1 MGFCKIF
8 LFQTLLMQASSFV
21 TTRPLK
27 VDFRKA
33 ATDDYLS
40 FIANSGPFVSTAY
53 VKPRQLGANGGA
65 NAGDYLSSIGMGGA
79 KPVVKAAAAAAV
91 KPAVKPLGAKGDYI
105 SSIGMGGA
113 KPVVKADAGMPAV
126 KPVHAVAPA
135 VAPAVTPADVG
146 MPAVKPV
153 GAGGDYLSTIASYQE
168 KSALNMPTMDYV
180 NKELKLAQ
188 NVLFDALGNITEEF
202 VLKTVSLLRN
212 D

>member
-8 LFQTLLMQASSFV
+8 LVQTLLMQASSFV
-21 TTRPLK
+21 TIKPLK

-53 VKPRQLGANGGA
+53 VKPRQLGANGG
-65 NAGDYLSSIGMGGA
+65 DYLSSIGMGGLVA
-79 KPVVKAAAAAAV
+79 PASM
-91 KPAVKPLGAKGDYI
+91 PAVKAVVKPVHAA
-105 SSIGMGGA
+105 GMPAA
-113 KPVVKADAGMPAV
+113 KPADAGMPAV
-126 KPVHAVAPA
+126 KPV
-135 VAPAVTPADVG
+135 
-146 MPAVKPV
+146 
-153 GAGGDYLSTIASYQE
+153 GAGADYLSTIASYQE

>member
-53 VKPRQLGANGGA
+53 VKPRQLGANGG
-65 NAGDYLSSIGMGGA
+65 DYLSSIGMGG
-79 KPVVKAAAAAAV
+79 VVAPASMPAVKAAV
-91 KPAVKPLGAKGDYI
+91 KPVDAGMPAVKPADAGMPAAK
-105 SSIGMGGA
+105 A
-113 KPVVKADAGMPAV
+113 ADAGMPAV
-126 KPVHAVAPA
+126 KPV
-135 VAPAVTPADVG
+135 
-146 MPAVKPV
+146 
-153 GAGGDYLSTIASYQE
+153 GAGADYLSTIASYQE

>member
-53 VKPRQLGANGGA
+53 VKPRQLGANGG
-65 NAGDYLSSIGMGGA
+65 DYLSSIGMGG
-79 KPVVKAAAAAAV
+79 VVAPASMPAVKAAV
-91 KPAVKPLGAKGDYI
+91 KP
-105 SSIGMGGA
+105 
-113 KPVVKADAGMPAV
+113 ADAGMPAV
-126 KPVHAVAPA
+126 KPA
-135 VAPAVTPADVG
+135 
-146 MPAVKPV
+146 
-153 GAGGDYLSTIASYQE
+153 GAGADYLSTIASYQE

>member
-53 VKPRQLGANGGA
+53 VKPRQLGAR
-65 NAGDYLSSIGMGGA
+65 GDYLSSIGMGG
-79 KPVVKAAAAAAV
+79 VVAPANM
-91 KPAVKPLGAKGDYI
+91 PAVKP
-105 SSIGMGGA
+105 
-113 KPVVKADAGMPAV
+113 VDAGMPAV
-126 KPVHAVAPA
+126 KPVHAAVAPA
-135 VAPAVTPADVG
+135 VAPADAG
-146 MPAVKPV
+146 MPAVKPA
-153 GAGGDYLSTIASYQE
+153 GAGADYLSTIASYQE

>member
-53 VKPRQLGANGGA
+53 VKPHQLGANG
-65 NAGDYLSSIGMGGA
+65 GDYLSSIGMGG
-79 KPVVKAAAAAAV
+79 VVAPASMPAV
-91 KPAVKPLGAKGDYI
+91 KPAVKPVHAAD
-105 SSIGMGGA
+105 A
-113 KPVVKADAGMPAV
+113 PAVAPADAGMPAV
-126 KPVHAVAPA
+126 KPA
-135 VAPAVTPADVG
+135 
-146 MPAVKPV
+146 
-153 GAGGDYLSTIASYQE
+153 GAGADYLSTIASYQE

-202 VLKTVSLLRN
+202 VLKTIFLLRN

>member
-53 VKPRQLGANGGA
+53 VKPRQLGANGG
-65 NAGDYLSSIGMGGA
+65 DYLSSIGMGGVVA
-79 KPVVKAAAAAAV
+79 PASMPAVKAVVKPVHAAGM
-91 KPAVKPLGAKGDYI
+91 PAVKP
-105 SSIGMGGA
+105 
-113 KPVVKADAGMPAV
+113 ADAGMPAV
-126 KPVHAVAPA
+126 KA
-135 VAPAVTPADVG
+135 ADAG

>member
-1 MGFCKIF
+1 
-8 LFQTLLMQASSFV
+8 MQASSFV

-53 VKPRQLGANGGA
+53 VKPRQLGANGG
-65 NAGDYLSSIGMGGA
+65 DYLSSIGMGG
-79 KPVVKAAAAAAV
+79 VVAPASMPAVKAAV
-91 KPAVKPLGAKGDYI
+91 KPVDAGMPAVKPADAGMPAAK
-105 SSIGMGGA
+105 A
-113 KPVVKADAGMPAV
+113 ADAGMPAV
-126 KPVHAVAPA
+126 KPV
-135 VAPAVTPADVG
+135 
-146 MPAVKPV
+146 
-153 GAGGDYLSTIASYQE
+153 GAGADYLSTIASYQE

>member
-8 LFQTLLMQASSFV
+8 LVQTLLMQASSFV

-53 VKPRQLGANGGA
+53 VKPRQLGA

-135 VAPAVTPADVG
+135 VAHAVAPADVG

-153 GAGGDYLSTIASYQE
+153 GAGADYLSTIASYQE

>member
-8 LFQTLLMQASSFV
+8 LVQTLLMQASSFV
-21 TTRPLK
+21 TIKPLK

-53 VKPRQLGANGGA
+53 VKPRQLGANGG
-65 NAGDYLSSIGMGGA
+65 DYLSSIGMGGLVAPASMPAVKAVVKPVHAAGMPAA
-79 KPVVKAAAAAAV
+79 KPADAGMPAV
-91 KPAVKPLGAKGDYI
+91 KPADA
-105 SSIGMGGA
+105 GMPAA
-113 KPVVKADAGMPAV
+113 KPADAGMPAV
-126 KPVHAVAPA
+126 KPV
-135 VAPAVTPADVG
+135 
-146 MPAVKPV
+146 
-153 GAGGDYLSTIASYQE
+153 GAGADYLSTIASYQE

>member
-8 LFQTLLMQASSFV
+8 LVQTLLMQASSFV

-53 VKPRQLGANGGA
+53 VKPHQLGANG
-65 NAGDYLSSIGMGGA
+65 GDYLSSIGMGGLVA
-79 KPVVKAAAAAAV
+79 PASM
-91 KPAVKPLGAKGDYI
+91 PAVKA
-105 SSIGMGGA
+105 
-113 KPVVKADAGMPAV
+113 VVKPADAGMPAV
-126 KPVHAVAPA
+126 KPVHAV
-135 VAPAVTPADVG
+135 G
-146 MPAVKPV
+146 MPAVKPADAGMPAV
-153 GAGGDYLSTIASYQE
+153 KPAGAGADYLSTIASYQE

-202 VLKTVSLLRN
+202 VLKTIFLLRN

>member
-1 MGFCKIF
+1 
-8 LFQTLLMQASSFV
+8 MQASSFV

-53 VKPRQLGANGGA
+53 VNPRQLGANG
-65 NAGDYLSSIGMGGA
+65 GDYLSSIGMGG
-79 KPVVKAAAAAAV
+79 VVAPASM
-91 KPAVKPLGAKGDYI
+91 PAVKA
-105 SSIGMGGA
+105 
-113 KPVVKADAGMPAV
+113 VVKPADAGMPAV
-126 KPVHAVAPA
+126 KPVHAVGMPA
-135 VAPAVTPADVG
+135 VKPADAG

-168 KSALNMPTMDYV
+168 KSALNMPTMGYV

>member
-8 LFQTLLMQASSFV
+8 LVQTLLMQASSFV

-53 VKPRQLGANGGA
+53 VNSRQLGANG
-65 NAGDYLSSIGMGGA
+65 GDYLSSIGMGGLVA
-79 KPVVKAAAAAAV
+79 PASMPAVKAAV
-91 KPAVKPLGAKGDYI
+91 KP
-105 SSIGMGGA
+105 
-113 KPVVKADAGMPAV
+113 ADAGMPAV
-126 KPVHAVAPA
+126 KP
-135 VAPAVTPADVG
+135 ADAG
-146 MPAVKPV
+146 MPAVKPA
-153 GAGGDYLSTIASYQE
+153 GAGADYLSTIASYQE

>member
-53 VKPRQLGANGGA
+53 VKPRQLGANGG
-65 NAGDYLSSIGMGGA
+65 DYLSSIGMGG
-79 KPVVKAAAAAAV
+79 VVAPASMPAVKAAV
-91 KPAVKPLGAKGDYI
+91 KPV
-105 SSIGMGGA
+105 
-113 KPVVKADAGMPAV
+113 DAGMPAV
-126 KPVHAVAPA
+126 KPVHAAVAPA
-135 VAPAVTPADVG
+135 VAPADAG
-146 MPAVKPV
+146 MPAVKPA
-153 GAGGDYLSTIASYQE
+153 GAGADYLSTIASYQE

>member
-53 VKPRQLGANGGA
+53 VNPRQLGANG
-65 NAGDYLSSIGMGGA
+65 GDYLSSIGMGG
-79 KPVVKAAAAAAV
+79 VVAPASMPAVKAAV
-91 KPAVKPLGAKGDYI
+91 KP
-105 SSIGMGGA
+105 
-113 KPVVKADAGMPAV
+113 ADAGMPAV
-126 KPVHAVAPA
+126 KPADAGMPA
-135 VAPAVTPADVG
+135 VKAADAG
-146 MPAVKPV
+146 MPAVKPADAGMPAV
-153 GAGGDYLSTIASYQE
+153 KPAGAGADYLSTIASYQE

-202 VLKTVSLLRN
+202 VLKTISLLRN

>member
-8 LFQTLLMQASSFV
+8 LVQTLLMQASSFV

-53 VKPRQLGANGGA
+53 VNPRQLGANG
-65 NAGDYLSSIGMGGA
+65 GDYLSSIGMGGVVA
-79 KPVVKAAAAAAV
+79 PASMPAVKAVVKPVQAAGM
-91 KPAVKPLGAKGDYI
+91 PAVKP
-105 SSIGMGGA
+105 
-113 KPVVKADAGMPAV
+113 ADAGMPAV
-126 KPVHAVAPA
+126 KPV
-135 VAPAVTPADVG
+135 
-146 MPAVKPV
+146 
-153 GAGGDYLSTIASYQE
+153 GAGADYLSTIASYQE

>member
-8 LFQTLLMQASSFV
+8 LVQTLLMQASSFV
-21 TTRPLK
+21 TIKPLK

-53 VKPRQLGANGGA
+53 VKPRQLGANGG
-65 NAGDYLSSIGMGGA
+65 DYLSSIGMGGLVAPASMPAVKAVVKPVHAAGMSAA
-79 KPVVKAAAAAAV
+79 KPADAGMPAV
-91 KPAVKPLGAKGDYI
+91 KPADAGMPAVKP
-105 SSIGMGGA
+105 
-113 KPVVKADAGMPAV
+113 ADAGMPAV
-126 KPVHAVAPA
+126 KPV
-135 VAPAVTPADVG
+135 
-146 MPAVKPV
+146 
-153 GAGGDYLSTIASYQE
+153 GAGADYLSTIASYQE

>member
-8 LFQTLLMQASSFV
+8 LVQTLLMQASSFV
-21 TTRPLK
+21 TIKPLK

-53 VKPRQLGANGGA
+53 VKPRQLGANGG
-65 NAGDYLSSIGMGGA
+65 DYLSSIGMGGLVAPASMPAVKAVVKPVHAAGMSAA
-79 KPVVKAAAAAAV
+79 KPADAGMPAV
-91 KPAVKPLGAKGDYI
+91 KPADAGMPAVKPADA
-105 SSIGMGGA
+105 GMPAA
-113 KPVVKADAGMPAV
+113 KPADAGMPAV
-126 KPVHAVAPA
+126 KPV
-135 VAPAVTPADVG
+135 
-146 MPAVKPV
+146 
-153 GAGGDYLSTIASYQE
+153 GAGADYLSTIASYQE

>member
-53 VKPRQLGANGGA
+53 VKPHQLGANG
-65 NAGDYLSSIGMGGA
+65 GDYLSSIGMGG
-79 KPVVKAAAAAAV
+79 VVAPASM
-91 KPAVKPLGAKGDYI
+91 PAVKAEV
-105 SSIGMGGA
+105 
-113 KPVVKADAGMPAV
+113 KPADAGMPAV
-126 KPVHAVAPA
+126 KP
-135 VAPAVTPADVG
+135 ADAG
-146 MPAVKPV
+146 MPAVKPA
-153 GAGGDYLSTIASYQE
+153 GAGADYLSTIASYQE

>member
-8 LFQTLLMQASSFV
+8 LVQTLLMQASSFV
-21 TTRPLK
+21 TIKPLK

-53 VKPRQLGANGGA
+53 VKPRQLGANGG
-65 NAGDYLSSIGMGGA
+65 DYLSSIGMGGLVA
-79 KPVVKAAAAAAV
+79 PASM
-91 KPAVKPLGAKGDYI
+91 PAVKAVVKPVHAA
-105 SSIGMGGA
+105 GMSAA
-113 KPVVKADAGMPAV
+113 KPADAGMPAV
-126 KPVHAVAPA
+126 KPV
-135 VAPAVTPADVG
+135 
-146 MPAVKPV
+146 
-153 GAGGDYLSTIASYQE
+153 GAGADYLSTIASYQE

>member
-53 VKPRQLGANGGA
+53 VKPRQLGANGG
-65 NAGDYLSSIGMGGA
+65 DYLSSIGMGG
-79 KPVVKAAAAAAV
+79 VVAPASM
-91 KPAVKPLGAKGDYI
+91 PAVKAVV
-105 SSIGMGGA
+105 
-113 KPVVKADAGMPAV
+113 KPVHAAGMPAV
-126 KPVHAVAPA
+126 KP
-135 VAPAVTPADVG
+135 ADAG

-202 VLKTVSLLRN
+202 VLKTIFLLRN

>member
-1 MGFCKIF
+1 MGFCKLF

-53 VKPRQLGANGGA
+53 VKPRQLGANGG
-65 NAGDYLSSIGMGGA
+65 DYLSSIGMGG
-79 KPVVKAAAAAAV
+79 VVAPASMPAVKAAV
-91 KPAVKPLGAKGDYI
+91 KPV
-105 SSIGMGGA
+105 
-113 KPVVKADAGMPAV
+113 DA
-126 KPVHAVAPA
+126 
-135 VAPAVTPADVG
+135 G

-153 GAGGDYLSTIASYQE
+153 GAGADYLSTIASYQE

>member
-53 VKPRQLGANGGA
+53 VKPRQLGANGG
-65 NAGDYLSSIGMGGA
+65 DYLSSIGMGG
-79 KPVVKAAAAAAV
+79 VVAPASM
-91 KPAVKPLGAKGDYI
+91 PAVKAVV
-105 SSIGMGGA
+105 
-113 KPVVKADAGMPAV
+113 KPVHAAGMPAV
-126 KPVHAVAPA
+126 KP
-135 VAPAVTPADVG
+135 ADAG

>member
-53 VKPRQLGANGGA
+53 VKPRQLGANGG
-65 NAGDYLSSIGMGGA
+65 DYLSSIGMGG
-79 KPVVKAAAAAAV
+79 VVAPASMPAVKAAV
-91 KPAVKPLGAKGDYI
+91 KPADAGMPAVKP
-105 SSIGMGGA
+105 
-113 KPVVKADAGMPAV
+113 ADAGMPAV
-126 KPVHAVAPA
+126 KPV
-135 VAPAVTPADVG
+135 
-146 MPAVKPV
+146 
-153 GAGGDYLSTIASYQE
+153 GAGADYLSTIASYQE

>member
-53 VKPRQLGANGGA
+53 VNPRQLGANG
-65 NAGDYLSSIGMGGA
+65 GDYLSSIGMGG
-79 KPVVKAAAAAAV
+79 VVAPASMPAVKAAV
-91 KPAVKPLGAKGDYI
+91 KP
-105 SSIGMGGA
+105 
-113 KPVVKADAGMPAV
+113 ADAGMPAV
-126 KPVHAVAPA
+126 KP
-135 VAPAVTPADVG
+135 ADAG

>member
-8 LFQTLLMQASSFV
+8 LVQTLLMQASSFV

-53 VKPRQLGANGGA
+53 VNPRQLGANG
-65 NAGDYLSSIGMGGA
+65 GDYLSSIGMGGVVA
-79 KPVVKAAAAAAV
+79 PASMPAVKAVVKPVHAAGM
-91 KPAVKPLGAKGDYI
+91 PAVKP
-105 SSIGMGGA
+105 
-113 KPVVKADAGMPAV
+113 ADAGMPAV
-126 KPVHAVAPA
+126 KPV
-135 VAPAVTPADVG
+135 
-146 MPAVKPV
+146 
-153 GAGGDYLSTIASYQE
+153 GAGADYLSTIASYQE

>member
-8 LFQTLLMQASSFV
+8 LVQTLLMQASSFV

-53 VKPRQLGANGGA
+53 VKPRQLGANGG
-65 NAGDYLSSIGMGGA
+65 DYLSSIGMGG
-79 KPVVKAAAAAAV
+79 
-91 KPAVKPLGAKGDYI
+91 L
-105 SSIGMGGA
+105 
-113 KPVVKADAGMPAV
+113 
-126 KPVHAVAPA
+126 VAPA
-135 VAPAVTPADVG
+135 S

-153 GAGGDYLSTIASYQE
+153 GAGADYLSTIASYQE

-202 VLKTVSLLRN
+202 VLKTIFLLRN

>member
-53 VKPRQLGANGGA
+53 VKPHQLGANG
-65 NAGDYLSSIGMGGA
+65 GDYLSSIGMGG
-79 KPVVKAAAAAAV
+79 VVAPASMPAVKAAV
-91 KPAVKPLGAKGDYI
+91 KP
-105 SSIGMGGA
+105 
-113 KPVVKADAGMPAV
+113 ADAGMPAV
-126 KPVHAVAPA
+126 KP
-135 VAPAVTPADVG
+135 ADAG
-146 MPAVKPV
+146 MPAVKPA
-153 GAGGDYLSTIASYQE
+153 GAGADYLSTIASYQE

-202 VLKTVSLLRN
+202 VLKTIFLLRN